1 MAMRT
6 VSSVL
11 KRASMNISASEIT
24 PKNVSRAIEA
34 RTALEKRG
42 GSEGNEVTRP
52 CILPAK
58 LQARRPTYAHC
69 SVKARVVKHH
79 A

>member
-11 KRASMNISASEIT
+11 KRASMNINASEIT
-24 PKNVSRAIEA
+24 PKNVSRAIGLGP
-34 RTALEKRG
+34 RLKKRG

-52 CILPAK
+52 CILPAEK
-58 LQARRPTYAHC
+58 QA
-69 SVKARVVKHH
+69 
-79 A
+79 